1 MTKQDVFAAM
11 NLTAITIYPIFAY
24 ILRADGDNQNRVTKI
39 TTNDHFLS
47 KKR

>member
-1 MTKQDVFAAM
+1 MTKQGVFAAM
-11 NLTAITIYPIFAY
+11 NPTAITIYPISAY
-24 ILRADGDNQNRVTKI
+24 ILRSGGDNQNRVTKI

>member
-1 MTKQDVFAAM
+1 MTKQGVFAAM
-11 NLTAITIYPIFAY
+11 NPTAITIYPISAY
-24 ILRADGDNQNRVTKI
+24 ILRAGGDNQNRVTKI

>member
-1 MTKQDVFAAM
+1 MTKQRVFAAI
-11 NLTAITIYPIFAY
+11 NPTEITIYPISAY
-24 ILRADGDNQNRVTKI
+24 ILHADGDNQNRVTKI

>member
-1 MTKQDVFAAM
+1 MTKQAFFAAH
-11 NLTAITIYPIFAY
+11 NLMKITIYPISAY
-24 ILRADGDNQNRVTKI
+24 ILCADGDNQNRVTKI

>member
-1 MTKQDVFAAM
+1 MAKQGVFAAA
-11 NLTAITIYPIFAY
+11 NLTAITIYPISDY
-24 ILRADGDNQNRVTKI
+24 ILHADGDNQNRVTKI